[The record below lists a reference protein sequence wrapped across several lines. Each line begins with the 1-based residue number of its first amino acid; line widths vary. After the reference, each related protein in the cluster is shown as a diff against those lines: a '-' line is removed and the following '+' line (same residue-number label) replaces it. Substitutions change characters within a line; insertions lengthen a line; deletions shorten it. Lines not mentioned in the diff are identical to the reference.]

1 MKILIVDDKRDD
13 LERTRIATQETF
25 PTAQIFATDDE
36 DQALEWAKENHPDL
50 AVLDII
56 LKKEH
61 GYTMC
66 RKILALDS
74 NTIVILLT
82 GSLNAIDSRL
92 AEQNGAS
99 GFAIKTRTLQKFRE
113 LLNEIVELSEMG
125 LASSRHR

>member
-13 LERTRIATQETF
+13 LEHTRIATQETF
-25 PTAQIFATDDE
+25 KNAIIFATDDE
-36 DQALEWAKENHPDL
+36 DQALAWTEQNHPEL

-66 RKILALDS
+66 QKILTLS
-74 NTIVILLT
+74 HSTTVILLT

-99 GFAIKTRTLQKFRE
+99 GFAVKTRTLQKFRE
-113 LLNEIVELSEMG
+113 LLNQIFTLEELS
-125 LASSRHR
+125 LV